1 MRKLITHGDPNT
13 QPYADIAIGG
23 GLIFTSGQIPISD
36 DGTVPAD
43 FGDQVSQVL
52 SNLEATLQKV
62 GSNLDSILKI
72 TVYLDSLDD
81 FDVYNRIYIEKLS
94 THGLPP
100 RTTVE
105 VSRFRGTKRIEL
117 DAVAVA
123 PSDSQG

>member
-62 GSNLDSILKI
+62 GSNLDSVLKI

-81 FDVYNRIYIEKLS
+81 FDIYNRIYIEKLS